1 MSTSPQFS
9 SEMTVV
15 ASRRSEERLPVDVRA
30 RYGHSGAPT
39 RALCRVTDI
48 TRRGARLAI
57 YCDLPPDTIITL
69 NLPNAGPIRARVMWS
84 KEFEAGCA
92 FDTPL
97 SVAAFGNLVAQFAD

>member
-1 MSTSPQFS
+1 MTPTPQFS

-30 RYGHSGAPT
+30 RYGHSGMPT

-48 TRRGARLAI
+48 TRRGARLSV
-57 YCDLPPDTIITL
+57 YCDLPQNTIITL
-69 NLPNAGPIRARVMWS
+69 NLPVAGLVRARVMWS
-84 KEFEAGCA
+84 NEFEAGCA

-97 SVAAFGNLVAQFAD
+97 SVNAFSNIVERFVS